1 MYCRPLSI
9 KFEQKKLQGDE
20 NTKFFIFSLS
30 IINLWPISLL
40 TQCIK
45 FASKLLTR
53 KFYTFCFSYWAE
65 KFCTR
70 QQWLGVQ
77 RTPSRRSRRGHNSQI
92 CQTHQRIGTMA
103 VMVFCLNWDDSTA
116 GFFMLKVT
124 FHNFILRPNL
134 LAGYTIRV
142 MWCQRIYSICTNCP
156 HGLKVPSH
164 QFRSAWKWFGWI
176 GLGMYM
182 DRRQ

>member
-1 MYCRPLSI
+1 MYCRPLRI

-20 NTKFFIFSLS
+20 NLKFLIFSLS

-40 TQCIK
+40 TK
-45 FASKLLTR
+45 FASKLLTI
-53 KFYTFCFSYWAE
+53 KFYIFSFSYRAE
-65 KFCTR
+65 KSCTR

-92 CQTHQRIGTMA
+92 CQTHQRIGTMG

-116 GFFMLKVT
+116 GFFTLKVT

-142 MWCQRIYSICTNCP
+142 MSTNMHKLPTCFKEAIFDIIRTV
-156 HGLKVPSH
+156 HT
-164 QFRSAWKWFGWI
+164 
-176 GLGMYM
+176 M
-182 DRRQ
+182 